1 MKFFS
6 KSKESDQHKQTT
18 LFVCVESAGRS
29 QIAEGFFRRY
39 SPQGY
44 QTLSAGTNPTSSI
57 NPLPI
62 QVMEE
67 VGIDISKQKLKM
79 LTEDMIKESTI
90 RINMCCIEKQSCPTL
105 FIHDVIE
112 WNIEDPKGK
121 SIEKL
126 REIRND
132 INTKVKELVSNL
144 SQINKQINF

>member
-6 KSKESDQHKQTT
+6 KSEESDQTV
-18 LFVCVESAGRS
+18 LFVCVETAGRS

-39 SPQGY
+39 SPQRY
-44 QTLSAGTNPTSSI
+44 RPLSAGTNPVSSI
-57 NPLPI
+57 NPLAI
-62 QVMEE
+62 QVMQE
-67 VGIDISKQKLKM
+67 VGIDISKQKPKM
-79 LTEDMIKESTI
+79 LTEDMVKESTV
-90 RINMCCIEKQSCPTL
+90 RINMGCIEKQSCPTL

>member
-6 KSKESDQHKQTT
+6 KSEESDQTV
-18 LFVCVESAGRS
+18 LFVCVQTAGRS

-39 SPQGY
+39 SPQRY
-44 QTLSAGTNPTSSI
+44 RPFSAGTNPVSSI
-57 NPLPI
+57 NPLAI
-62 QVMEE
+62 QVMQE
-67 VGIDISKQKLKM
+67 VGIDISKQKPKM
-79 LTEDMIKESTI
+79 LTEDMVKESTV
-90 RINMCCIEKQSCPTL
+90 RINMGCIEKQSCPTL

-132 INTKVKELVSNL
+132 INTKVKDLDSHL
-144 SQINKQINF
+144 SQVNKQINF